1 MECAMKGYP
10 MNDILEEEKYSHK
23 NCLNRDFE
31 NVWHKLWFYI
41 VTQSAQC
48 TFQSTVYNQV
58 SFFSPG

>member
-41 VTQSAQC
+41 VTQRR
-48 TFQSTVYNQV
+48 
-58 SFFSPG
+58 